1 MTREPNILDQL
12 LAGGG
17 SDMLAKAKAAWDSQ
31 PTGTKGAVAGGLL
44 AALLGGRGGLG
55 AVAKVGAAAM
65 VGSVASRAY
74 ADYKA
79 GKPPLEAVADAI
91 GLPEGMMGGATEPEG
106 DLAERLV
113 RAMIAAANA
122 DGKIT
127 PAERRK
133 ITEQMDLLG
142 FPSEAA
148 SLIDAELD
156 GPPDAARIAAL
167 ATNDEE
173 ATQIYTASL
182 LVVNQRGEAEKGW
195 LDALAGALK
204 LEPALV
210 AHLHAHAKN
219 LMLRA

>member
-17 SDMLAKAKAAWDSQ
+17 SDLLAKAKANWDAQ
-31 PTGTKGAVAGGLL
+31 PAGTKGAVAGGLL

-55 AVAKVGAAAM
+55 TVAKVGAAAM

-79 GKPPLEAVADAI
+79 GKPPLDAVADAL
-91 GLPEGMMGGATEPEG
+91 GLPEGTFGGTEPAD
-106 DLAERLV
+106 DLADRLV

-127 PAERRK
+127 
-133 ITEQMDLLG
+133 ITERKKIAEQMALLG
-142 FPSEAA
+142 FPEDAA
-148 SLIDAELD
+148 ALIDIELA
-156 GPPDAARIAAL
+156 GPPDVARIAAL
-167 ATNDEE
+167 ATTEEE

-182 LVVNQRGEAEKGW
+182 LVVNTRGEAEKAW
-195 LDALAGALK
+195 LDALANALT